1 MGSKKTEQN
10 LKSSLQIMEET
21 FVLVVFSFIIGT
33 LLAVGLFWLITNQFT
48 YNGEQ
53 EVDEESVEIEL
64 IETTEG
70 ENE

>member
-1 MGSKKTEQN
+1 MGNKNTEQN
-10 LKSSLQIMEET
+10 SKSSLQIMEET

-33 LLAVGLFWLITNQFT
+33 LLAVGLFWLITMQLT

-53 EVDEESVEIEL
+53 EDDEESVEIEL

>member
-1 MGSKKTEQN
+1 MGNKNTEQN
-10 LKSSLQIMEET
+10 SKSSLQIMEET

-33 LLAVGLFWLITNQFT
+33 LLAVGLFWLITMQLT